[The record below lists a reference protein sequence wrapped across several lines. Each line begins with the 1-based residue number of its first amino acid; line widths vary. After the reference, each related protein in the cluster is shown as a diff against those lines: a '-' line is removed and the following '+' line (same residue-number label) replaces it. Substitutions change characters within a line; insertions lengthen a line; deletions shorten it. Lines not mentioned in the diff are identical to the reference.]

1 MSNRTCR
8 AACEGGHPF
17 SLALE
22 VSEALGVVPKD
33 VGIDGLFERL
43 KVGVFGLAPVEHLA
57 LHRPEEGLHD
67 AVVEA
72 VALPRHRLTDPAAS
86 QLLDVPTLLV
96 LPALVGMEYQAPRL
110 RMPREGRIQHP
121 PRLGEVRP
129 RLRSYATISPVN
141 MSLIGLR

>member
-22 VSEALGVVPKD
+22 VPEAFRIVPKD
-33 VGIDGLFERL
+33 AGIHGPSERSE
-43 KVGVFGLAPVEHLA
+43 VGVSRLMAVEHLA

-72 VALPRHRLTDPAAS
+72 IAFPRHRLTDPADF
-86 QLLDVPTLLV
+86 QLLHVPTLLV
-96 LPALVGMEYQAPRL
+96 LPALVGMEYQAPEA
-110 RMPREGRIQHP
+110 RMPREGRVQHP
-121 PRLGEVRP
+121 PRLGEIRP
-129 RLRSYATISPVN
+129 PAQVV
-141 MSLIGLR
+141 GDDC